1 MNGYFLFFII
11 SHAKTV
17 IHHLADLF
25 WAWPSSLDL
34 KRHIILNLIGPGII
48 IAILSAIMLRSHARR
63 RHALRLLFAPY
74 SYCHLYILVAAEH
87 EKQQITDDTDNSR
100 WKNLLK
106 AGSLGLSV
114 SDLNFSYIL
123 TKSGRKI
130 ASSPQAI
137 PLGGGANRQSHIA
150 YIANRQNLLFDYLV

>member
-63 RHALRLLFAPY
+63 RHALRRFFAPY